1 MRPPRFS
8 KLWKPRRSGSAHPT
22 PADPPLSEYP
32 VRARHLTVRVG
43 WRKTLIADI
52 SLAVKQN
59 ELMGLIGGS
68 GSGKTTLLTCLNG
81 FRRPSEGSVTLNGVP
96 GDRADLAFR
105 RLIGYVPQDDVVHR
119 TLTAERALHY
129 AARLR
134 LPPDTPAEK
143 IDFRVGKILY
153 QLDLRNHGGTKIGR
167 LSGGQRKRVN
177 IGVELIHRPRLLFLD
192 EPTAGLD
199 PGLERGMM
207 RLLSEMAKRGRTVV
221 MTTHLMQH
229 AHLFDVLAFIHGG
242 RLAYFG
248 PSDEI
253 TDFFGVRDLIELFE
267 ATSRA
272 DPLALQNRYRGSAHY
287 RRHLEPRLAAAGA
300 AHGPTDR

>member
-1 MRPPRFS
+1 MDGTG
-8 KLWKPRRSGSAHPT
+8 KAHPT
-22 PADPPLSEYP
+22 PADPPLTDYP
-32 VRARHLTVRVG
+32 VSGRHLTVRVG

-52 SLAVKQN
+52 SLAVKPN

-68 GSGKTTLLTCLNG
+68 GSGKTTLLTCLTG
-81 FRRPSEGSVTLNGVP
+81 FRRPTEGSVVLNGIP
-96 GDRADLAFR
+96 GDRADLALR

-119 TLTAERALHY
+119 TLTAERAFHY

-134 LPPDTPAEK
+134 LPPETPAEK
-143 IDFRVGKILY
+143 IDFRVGKVLY
-153 QLDLRNHGGTKIGR
+153 QLGLRNHGATKIAR

-177 IGVELIHRPRLLFLD
+177 IGVELIHRPRLLFF
-192 EPTAGLD
+192 LD

-207 RLLSEMAKRGRTVV
+207 RLLADMAKRGRTVV

-248 PSDEI
+248 PSEEI
-253 TDFFGVRDLIELFE
+253 TGFFGVRDLIELFE
-267 ATSRA
+267 ATARA

-287 RRHLEPRLAAAGA
+287 RRYLEPRLSAAGA